1 MRLCLALLCFALL
14 YICDVYERALVDLT
28 KLYFIG
34 VFPHFVF
41 ISIFFSYTLPLCPTG
56 ISFAPITINASNAVD
71 APFHSHTA
79 YIYVVMAAPDSIRQ
93 FAYLNEHDVC
103 LVSRGLSLSRMIAA
117 FVGIQVIMER
127 SYGALHLLR
136 VLLSHATGSHTGTLS
151 GNGSDGSKSRS
162 QSYSP
167 FSADIRNL

>member
-1 MRLCLALLCFALL
+1 
-14 YICDVYERALVDLT
+14 
-28 KLYFIG
+28 
-34 VFPHFVF
+34 
-41 ISIFFSYTLPLCPTG
+41 
-56 ISFAPITINASNAVD
+56 
-71 APFHSHTA
+71 
-79 YIYVVMAAPDSIRQ
+79 MAAPDSIRQ

-136 VLLSHATGSHTGTLS
+136 VLLSHATGSHTGTFS

-167 FSADIRNL
+167 FSADIRNLYPPNIRDTAGSNEPPNKSFNAWIFWISPI